1 MNLTKALIR
10 TALPPKNHLILAI
23 IKLKEAA
30 GFARNSKGLLFST
43 LGTQQNFDLGFRK
56 LILYN

>member
-10 TALPPKNHLILAI
+10 TALPPMNHLILAI

-30 GFARNSKGLLFST
+30 GFARNSKSVL
-43 LGTQQNFDLGFRK
+43 N
-56 LILYN
+56 